1 MAGQL
6 DAAEGQAVTSTKS
19 VESKFEVITVG
30 AAAGTE
36 FICPPTDETATLEL
50 KPAAIDE
57 ESASG
62 PDKTVITVGEAD
74 IVV

>member
-6 DAAEGQAVTSTKS
+6 GAAEGQTVTSTKS
-19 VESKFEVITVG
+19 VESKLEVITVG
-30 AAAGTE
+30 AAVGIE
-36 FICPPTDETATLEL
+36 FICPSTDETVTSEL
-50 KPAAIDE
+50 KPAAVDE

-62 PDKTVITVGEAD
+62 PGKTAITVGEAD